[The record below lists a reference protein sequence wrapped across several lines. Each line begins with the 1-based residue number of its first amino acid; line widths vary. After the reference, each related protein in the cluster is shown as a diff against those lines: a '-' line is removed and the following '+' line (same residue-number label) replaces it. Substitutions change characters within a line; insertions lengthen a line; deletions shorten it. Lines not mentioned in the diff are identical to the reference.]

1 MLLIW
6 LYVRLRRLLHATHPT
21 AHRSISRGF
30 GMCVFAK
37 IPTFFRDN
45 WRYEG
50 TKARLAIKAALKHC
64 TASDEWNAPVPSPSH
79 FLRNFILFS
88 GGAMFVVIFV
98 FALMSIFYYEYN
110 FYTNEN
116 FDILSVDDKAESVRD
131 PSNSI
136 ANRMRSFSL
145 GHHDEE
151 YAWEVES
158 RLDDHTADERF

>member
-1 MLLIW
+1 MVQSNPLSAGQSTQFEAVQRRIARSESFTF
-6 LYVRLRRLLHATHPT
+6 RL
-21 AHRSISRGF
+21 
-30 GMCVFAK
+30 
-37 IPTFFRDN
+37 
-45 WRYEG
+45 
-50 TKARLAIKAALKHC
+50 KARSRSKINLTRLPTKISLKGLNGAIH
-64 TASDEWNAPVPSPSH
+64 SY
-79 FLRNFILFS
+79 R
-88 GGAMFVVIFV
+88 AMFVVIFV